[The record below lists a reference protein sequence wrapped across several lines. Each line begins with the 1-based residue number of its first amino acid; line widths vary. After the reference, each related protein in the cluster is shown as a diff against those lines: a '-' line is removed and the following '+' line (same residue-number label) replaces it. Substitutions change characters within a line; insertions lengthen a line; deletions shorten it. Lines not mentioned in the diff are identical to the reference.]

1 MSKSLRLL
9 LIEDSAD
16 DAELLLRELRRFGF
30 AVQHTRVEEAGTM
43 QHQLAHNQWDLVLSD
58 YSLPHF
64 DAIRALST
72 LKASGA
78 DVPAIIV
85 SGTLGE
91 EAAVHA
97 MQAGAQDFI
106 LKSKLARLG
115 PAIERALRDAG
126 ERRARRF
133 AEQRFREREAQV
145 REELELRVRERTAEL
160 ARTNEDLL
168 AARDAAEQA
177 SRAKSRFLANMSHEL
192 RTPLNAI
199 IGLSELLEQEIPGRL
214 ESKQKEYV
222 EQVASSGRH
231 LLTLVN
237 DILDLSKVEAG
248 YLRLAR
254 NWLHPETVFE
264 SVLGSVRS
272 LANKRGLQLLVEPG
286 QGLPRFL
293 VDPARMKQ
301 VLFNLL
307 SNAIKFTEP
316 GGTVWLRA
324 RPETGA
330 VVIEVQDTG
339 IGIAEQD
346 MAKLFREFEQIDA
359 QQGQGPKPEGTGL
372 GLALSKVLVEAHGGE
387 IRVASVLGTGSTF
400 TVRIPIG
407 EGAAH
412 VPQPHALRP
421 PATEQRVSG
430 RRRRA
435 SILIVEDNAN
445 NLMLARDLLEHRG
458 HDTLAA
464 RDVHEALVHLAEVT
478 PDVALVDIQ
487 IAGGG
492 GHAILEAMRAVPRLA
507 TVPVIAV
514 TALAMDG
521 DRERIV
527 ESGFDGYISKPIET
541 RSFVATVEGYLSLT

>member
-1 MSKSLRLL
+1 MTKPLRLL
-9 LIEDSAD
+9 LVEDSAD
-16 DAELLLRELRRFGF
+16 DAELLLRELKRFGF
-30 AVQHTRVEEAGTM
+30 AVQHTRVEEAANM
-43 QHQLAHNQWDLVLSD
+43 QDQLESRSWDLVLSD

-64 DAIRALST
+64 DATRALSV
-72 LKASGA
+72 LRSSGV
-78 DVPAIIV
+78 DVPIIIV

-91 EAAVHA
+91 EAAVAA

-115 PAIERALRDAG
+115 PAIDRALRDAG

-145 REELELRVRERTAEL
+145 REELERRVKERTAEL
-160 ARTNEDLL
+160 ANINDELL

-199 IGLSELLEQEIPGRL
+199 IGLSELLEQEIPGPL
-214 ESKQKEYV
+214 QVKQKEYV

-248 YLRLAR
+248 FLRLAR
-254 NWLHPETVFE
+254 AWVHPESVFE

-272 LANKRGLQLLVEPG
+272 LANKRELRLLVEHG
-286 QGLPRFL
+286 MLLPKVQ

-307 SNAIKFTEP
+307 SNAIKFTPP

-324 RPETGA
+324 RGENETL
-330 VVIEVQDTG
+330 IIDVQDTG
-339 IGIAEQD
+339 VGISETD
-346 MAKLFREFEQIDA
+346 LPRLFREFEQIEPR
-359 QQGQGPKPEGTGL
+359 QGPKPEGTGL

-387 IRVASVLGTGSTF
+387 IRVESKLGVGSTF
-400 TVRIPIG
+400 TVIFPIG
-407 EGAAH
+407 EGGPP
-412 VPQPHALRP
+412 PQPHAHPIRFEQGH
-421 PATEQRVSG
+421 AT
-430 RRRRA
+430 RRRS

-445 NLMLARDLLEHRG
+445 NLTLARDLLEHRG
-458 HDTLAA
+458 HATLAA

-492 GHAILEAMRAVPRLA
+492 GHAVLEAIRNVPRLA
-507 TVPVIAV
+507 TIPVIAV

-527 ESGFDGYISKPIET
+527 EAGFDGYISKPIDT
-541 RSFVATVEGYLSLT
+541 RSFVATVEGFLPLAVQ

>member
-1 MSKSLRLL
+1 MSKPLRLL
-9 LIEDSAD
+9 LVEDSAD
-16 DAELLLRELRRFGF
+16 DAELLLRELKRFGF

-43 QHQLAHNQWDLVLSD
+43 QDQLESRSWDLVLSD

-64 DAIRALST
+64 DATRALSV
-72 LKASGA
+72 LRSSGV
-78 DVPAIIV
+78 DVPIIIV

-91 EAAVHA
+91 EAAVAA

-115 PAIERALRDAG
+115 PSIDRALRDAG

-145 REELELRVRERTAEL
+145 REELEHRVKERTAEL
-160 ARTNEDLL
+160 ARTNDELQ

-177 SRAKSRFLANMSHEL
+177 SRTKSRFLANMSHEL

-199 IGLSELLEQEIPGRL
+199 IGLSELLEQEIPGPL
-214 ESKQKEYV
+214 QTKQKEYV

-248 YLRLAR
+248 YLRLTR
-254 NWLHPETVFE
+254 VWVHPETVFD

-272 LANKRGLQLLVEPG
+272 LANKRELRLLVEHG
-286 QGLPRFL
+286 MSLPKMH

-307 SNAIKFTEP
+307 SNAIKFTPP

-324 RPETGA
+324 REENKHLLL
-330 VVIEVQDTG
+330 EVEDTG
-339 IGIAEQD
+339 VGISEGD
-346 MAKLFREFEQIDA
+346 LPKLFREFEQIEPKH
-359 QQGQGPKPEGTGL
+359 GPKPEGTGL
-372 GLALSKVLVEAHGGE
+372 GLALSKVLIEAHGGE
-387 IRVASVLGTGSTF
+387 ISAHSKLGVGSTF

-407 EGAAH
+407 EGVAPTAQIH
-412 VPQPHALRP
+412 SPIRFDTTRGV
-421 PATEQRVSG
+421 
-430 RRRRA
+430 RRRA

-445 NLMLARDLLEHRG
+445 NLTLARDLLEHRG

-464 RDVHEALVHLAEVT
+464 RDVNEALVHLAEVT

-492 GHAILEAMRAVPRLA
+492 GHAVLEAIRNVPRLA
-507 TVPVIAV
+507 TIPVIAV

-527 ESGFDGYISKPIET
+527 EAGFDGYISKPIDT
-541 RSFVATVEGYLSLT
+541 RSFVTTVEGFLPLAV

>member
-1 MSKSLRLL
+1 MPKSLRLL

-30 AVQHTRVEEAGTM
+30 NVQHTRVEEAGTM
-43 QHQLAHNQWDLVLSD
+43 QEQLAQSQWDLVLSD

-160 ARTNEDLL
+160 ASTNEALL

-199 IGLSELLEQEIPGRL
+199 IGLSELLEQEIPGPL
-214 ESKQKEYV
+214 QNKQKEYV

-264 SVLGSVRS
+264 SVLGAARS
-272 LANKRGLQLLVEPG
+272 LANKRGLQLVVEPG

-316 GGTVWLRA
+316 GGTVSLRS
-324 RPETGA
+324 RPDGGA

-359 QQGQGPKPEGTGL
+359 QHGPKPEGTGL

-387 IRVASVLGTGSTF
+387 IKVASKLGVGSTF
-400 TVRIPIG
+400 TVRIPVG
-407 EGAAH
+407 EASAAH
-412 VPQPHALRP
+412 APQPHVLRP
-421 PATEQRVSG
+421 QALERVSG
-430 RRRRA
+430 KRRRA

-445 NLMLARDLLEHRG
+445 NLTLARDLLEHRG

-507 TVPVIAV
+507 TIPVIAV

-527 ESGFDGYISKPIET
+527 ESGFDGYISKPIDT
-541 RSFVATVEGYLSLT
+541 RSFVATIEGYLSLT

>member
-30 AVQHTRVEEAGTM
+30 SVNHTRVEEASTM
-43 QHQLAHNQWDLVLSD
+43 QHQLETQPWDLVLSD
-58 YSLPHF
+58 YSLPNF
-64 DAIRALST
+64 DATRALSV
-72 LKASGA
+72 LKASGV
-78 DVPAIIV
+78 DLPIIIV

-91 EAAVHA
+91 EAAVSA
-97 MQAGAQDFI
+97 MQGGAQDFI

-115 PAIERALRDAG
+115 PAIDRALRDAG

-160 ARTNEDLL
+160 ARTNEELL
-168 AARDAAEQA
+168 AARDASEQA

-199 IGLSELLEQEIPGRL
+199 IGLSELLEQEIPGPL
-214 ESKQKEYV
+214 QVKQKEYV

-248 YLRLAR
+248 FLRLTR

-272 LANKRGLQLLVEPG
+272 LANRRGLTLLVEHS
-286 QGLPRFL
+286 QGLPKFN

-324 RPETGA
+324 RAEGRTML
-330 VVIEVQDTG
+330 IEVQDTG
-339 IGIAEQD
+339 MGISPAD
-346 MAKLFREFEQIDA
+346 VPKLFREFEQIEA
-359 QQGQGPKPEGTGL
+359 KHGPKPEGTGL
-372 GLALSKVLVEAHGGE
+372 GLALSKVLIEAHGGE
-387 IRVASVLGTGSTF
+387 ISVASMPGKGSTF
-400 TVRIPIG
+400 TVRVPIG
-407 EGAAH
+407 EGMAH
-412 VPQPHALRP
+412 APQPHAMRP
-421 PATEQRVSG
+421 AALEGATG
-430 RRRRA
+430 RRGRA
-435 SILIVEDNAN
+435 CILIVEDNAN
-445 NLMLARDLLEHRG
+445 NLVLARDLLEHRG

-464 RDVHEALVHLAEVT
+464 RDVHEALVHLTEVT

-492 GHAILEAMRAVPRLA
+492 GHAVLEAMRNVPRLA
-507 TVPVIAV
+507 TIPVIAV

-527 ESGFDGYISKPIET
+527 EAGFDGYISKPIDT
-541 RSFVATVEGYLSLT
+541 RSFVSTVEGFLPLQ

>member
-1 MSKSLRLL
+1 MSKALRLL
-9 LIEDSAD
+9 LVEDSAD

-30 AVQHTRVEEAGTM
+30 SVSHTRVEEASTM
-43 QHQLAHNQWDLVLSD
+43 QRQLETQAWDLVLSD

-64 DAIRALST
+64 DAMRALSV
-72 LKASGA
+72 LKASGV
-78 DVPAIIV
+78 DLPIIIV

-91 EAAVHA
+91 EAAVSA
-97 MQAGAQDFI
+97 MQGGAQDFI

-115 PAIERALRDAG
+115 PAIDRALRDAG

-133 AEQRFREREAQV
+133 AEQRFREREVQV
-145 REELELRVRERTAEL
+145 REELELRVHERTAEL
-160 ARTNEDLL
+160 ARTNDELL

-199 IGLSELLEQEIPGRL
+199 IGLSELLEQEIPGPL
-214 ESKQKEYV
+214 QIKQKEYV

-248 YLRLAR
+248 FLRLTR
-254 NWLHPETVFE
+254 NWVHPESVFE
-264 SVLGSVRS
+264 SVLGSIRS
-272 LANKRGLQLLVEPG
+272 LANRRGLTLLVEHT
-286 QGLPRFL
+286 QGLPKFN

-324 RPETGA
+324 RADGRA
-330 VVIEVQDTG
+330 MLIEVQDTG
-339 IGIAEQD
+339 AGISPAD
-346 MAKLFREFEQIDA
+346 IPKLFREFEQIEA
-359 QQGQGPKPEGTGL
+359 KHGPKPEGTGL
-372 GLALSKVLVEAHGGE
+372 GLALCKVLIEAHGGE
-387 IRVASVLGTGSTF
+387 ISVASMPSKGSTF
-400 TVRIPIG
+400 TVRVPIG
-407 EGAAH
+407 EGVVHA
-412 VPQPHALRP
+412 PQPHALRP
-421 PATEQRVSG
+421 AALEGVSG
-430 RRRRA
+430 PRRRA
-435 SILIVEDNAN
+435 CILIVEDNAN
-445 NLMLARDLLEHRG
+445 NLVLARDLLEHCG

-464 RDVHEALVHLAEVT
+464 RDVHEALVHLTEVT

-492 GHAILEAMRAVPRLA
+492 GHAVLEAMRNVPRLA
-507 TVPVIAV
+507 TIPVIAV

-527 ESGFDGYISKPIET
+527 EAGFDGYISKPIDT
-541 RSFVATVEGYLSLT
+541 RSFVSTIERFLPLQ